1 MIFQTCVLDI
11 FFFFPSI
18 DFVQHL
24 LLLLLF
30 AEASSGPT
38 KAWKSKSTS
47 IRIIWARQSDF
58 EKSDLVRFQS
68 D

>member
-1 MIFQTCVLDI
+1 MIFQTCVLDKV
-11 FFFFPSI
+11 FFFPSI
-18 DFVQHL
+18 DFVQH